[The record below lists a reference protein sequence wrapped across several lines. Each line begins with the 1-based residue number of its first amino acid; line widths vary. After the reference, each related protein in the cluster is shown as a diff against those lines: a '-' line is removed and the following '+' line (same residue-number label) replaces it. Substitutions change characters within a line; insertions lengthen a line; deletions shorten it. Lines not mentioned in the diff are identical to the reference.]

1 MNNNHDISEWDV
13 AEYINSIIAHSES
26 VDLEFKAASG
36 GFPKSLWET
45 YSAFANTDG
54 GTIVLGIREKN
65 ECLHIEGL
73 TSEQLQQYK
82 KQFWNDVNNP
92 DCVSYNLLTDK
103 DVVEGEYEG
112 KKLLLI
118 RVPRATRSQRP
129 VYCTSNPF
137 RGHTYKR
144 NNEGDYKCT
153 NEEVRRM
160 LADAD
165 DTHPQD
171 SRILANYSIDDID
184 ALSLKQYRQ
193 YFTSRQP
200 AHPWLALTDIEL
212 LEKLGGYRKDREL
225 NMEGFTLAGIL
236 MFGKT
241 ESITDPTC
249 VADYFPDFR
258 EYLVDENISRWSDR
272 ICPDGTW
279 EANLFQF
286 YRRVYNRLITILP
299 RPFHLEQ
306 GIRQDDLPT
315 HIAIR
320 EALVNTLI
328 HCDYSEKGNIV
339 IEQRKDKLSFRNPGT
354 LLISR
359 NQYYAG
365 GESVCRNKSLQKMFM
380 MIGFSEKAGSGV
392 NKIMQG
398 WQTANWASPYV
409 KELSR
414 PNKVELTLPLVSLFP
429 KDIHNVLN
437 QVFGPNRINDLKQ
450 EALLALATCLAEGS
464 TNNDRLQHLLN
475 MHPADITAML
485 RTLCTDG
492 FLTSDGKGRGTT
504 YQVNM
509 QLTENV
515 ASSEANVASSEANVA
530 SSEAN
535 VASSETNVASSETNV
550 ASYFKKKRLH
560 YEEITELICSVAT
573 DYLLLEEIATAIGR
587 NVRYLNNRI
596 IPRMIEEQK
605 LERLYPDIPNHPKQ
619 KYKAK
624 KQ

>member
-1 MNNNHDISEWDV
+1 MNSNHDISEWDV
-13 AEYINSIIAHSES
+13 TEYINTIITHDES
-26 VDLEFKAASG
+26 ADLEFKTASG

-54 GTIVLGIREKN
+54 GIIILGIRERN
-65 ECLHIEGL
+65 GHLQIEGL
-73 TSEQLQQYK
+73 TPEQIQQYK

-92 DCVSYNLLTDK
+92 DCVSYNLLVDR
-103 DVVEGEYEG
+103 DVIEGEYEG

-153 NEEVRRM
+153 NEEVKRM

-165 DTHPQD
+165 DAHPQD
-171 SRILANYSIDDID
+171 SRILTNYSIDDID
-184 ALSLKQYRQ
+184 TLSLKQYRQ

-200 AHPWLALTDIEL
+200 AHPWLALTDREL

-241 ESITDPTC
+241 ESITDPAC

-258 EYLVDENISRWSDR
+258 EYLGDESMTRWSDR

-299 RPFHLEQ
+299 RPFRLEQ

-315 HIAIR
+315 HVAIR

-328 HCDYSEKGNIV
+328 HCDYSEKGSIV
-339 IEQRKDKLSFRNPGT
+339 IEQRRNKLLFRNPGT

-359 NQYYAG
+359 NQYYNG
-365 GESVCRNKSLQKMFM
+365 GESICRNKSLQKMFM

-398 WQTANWASPYV
+398 WQTASWTSPYV
-409 KELSR
+409 NELNR
-414 PNKVELTLPLVSLFP
+414 PDRVELILPLVSLFP
-429 KDIHNVLN
+429 EDVHKALI
-437 QVFGPNRINDLKQ
+437 QSFGSGRINSLKQ
-450 EALLALATCLAEGS
+450 ESLLTLATCFAEGS

-475 MHPADITAML
+475 MHPSDITGML

-492 FLTSDGKGRGTT
+492 FLISDGKGRGTT

-509 QLTENV
+509 QLGKNVASSGDNV
-515 ASSEANVASSEANVA
+515 ASSENNVASSK
-530 SSEAN
+530 
-535 VASSETNVASSETNV
+535 TNVASSEDNV
-550 ASYFKKKRLH
+550 ASNFKKKRLP
-560 YEEITELICSVAT
+560 YEEITKLICSVAT
-573 DYLLLEEIATAIGR
+573 DYLFLEEIATAVGR
-587 NVRYLNNRI
+587 NVRYLNNKI

-605 LERLYPDIPNHPKQ
+605 LERLYPNIPNHPKQ
-619 KYKAK
+619 KYKTK
-624 KQ
+624 K

>member
-1 MNNNHDISEWDV
+1 MNSNHDISEWDV
-13 AEYINSIIAHSES
+13 TEYINTIITHDES
-26 VDLEFKAASG
+26 ADLEFKTASG

-54 GTIVLGIREKN
+54 GIIILGIRERN
-65 ECLHIEGL
+65 GHLQIEGL
-73 TSEQLQQYK
+73 TPEQIQQYK

-92 DCVSYNLLTDK
+92 DCVSYNLLVDR
-103 DVVEGEYEG
+103 DVIEGEYEG

-153 NEEVRRM
+153 NEEVKRM

-165 DTHPQD
+165 DAHPQD
-171 SRILANYSIDDID
+171 SRILTNYSIDDID
-184 ALSLKQYRQ
+184 TLSLKQYRQ

-200 AHPWLALTDIEL
+200 AHPWLALTDREL

-241 ESITDPTC
+241 ESITDPAC

-258 EYLVDENISRWSDR
+258 EYLVDESMTRWSDR

-299 RPFHLEQ
+299 RPFRLEQ

-315 HIAIR
+315 HVAIR

-328 HCDYSEKGNIV
+328 HCDYSEKGSIV
-339 IEQRKDKLSFRNPGT
+339 IEQRRNKLLFRNPGT

-359 NQYYAG
+359 NQYYNG
-365 GESVCRNKSLQKMFM
+365 GESICRNKSLQKMFM

-398 WQTANWASPYV
+398 WQTASWTSPYV
-409 KELSR
+409 NELSR
-414 PNKVELTLPLVSLFP
+414 PDRVELILPLVSLFP
-429 KDIHNVLN
+429 EDVHKALI
-437 QVFGPNRINDLKQ
+437 QSFGSGRINSLKQ
-450 EALLALATCLAEGS
+450 ESLLTLATCFAEGS

-475 MHPADITAML
+475 MHPSDITSML

-492 FLTSDGKGRGTT
+492 FLISDGKGRGTT

-509 QLTENV
+509 QLGKNVASSGDNV
-515 ASSEANVASSEANVA
+515 ASSENNVASSK
-530 SSEAN
+530 
-535 VASSETNVASSETNV
+535 TNVASSEDNV
-550 ASYFKKKRLH
+550 AINFKKKRLP
-560 YEEITELICSVAT
+560 YEEITKLICSVAT
-573 DYLLLEEIATAIGR
+573 DYLFLEEIATAVGR
-587 NVRYLNNRI
+587 NVRYLNNKI

-605 LERLYPDIPNHPKQ
+605 LERLYPNIPNHPKQ
-619 KYKAK
+619 KYKTK
-624 KQ
+624 K

>member
-1 MNNNHDISEWDV
+1 MNSNHDISEWDV
-13 AEYINSIIAHSES
+13 TEYINTIITHDES
-26 VDLEFKAASG
+26 ADLEFKTASG

-54 GTIVLGIREKN
+54 GIIILGIRERN
-65 ECLHIEGL
+65 GHLQIEGL
-73 TSEQLQQYK
+73 TPEQIQQYK

-92 DCVSYNLLTDK
+92 DCVSYNLLVDR
-103 DVVEGEYEG
+103 DVIEGEYEG

-153 NEEVRRM
+153 NEEVKRM

-165 DTHPQD
+165 DAHPQD
-171 SRILANYSIDDID
+171 SRILTNYSIDDID
-184 ALSLKQYRQ
+184 TLSLKQYRQ

-200 AHPWLALTDIEL
+200 AHPWLALTDREL

-241 ESITDPTC
+241 ESITDPAC

-258 EYLVDENISRWSDR
+258 EYLGDESMTRWSDR

-299 RPFHLEQ
+299 RPFRLEQ

-315 HIAIR
+315 HVAIR

-328 HCDYSEKGNIV
+328 HCDYSEKGSIV
-339 IEQRKDKLSFRNPGT
+339 IEQRRNKLLFRNPGT

-359 NQYYAG
+359 NQYYNG
-365 GESVCRNKSLQKMFM
+365 GESICRNKSLQKMFM

-398 WQTANWASPYV
+398 WQTASWTSPYV
-409 KELSR
+409 NELSR
-414 PNKVELTLPLVSLFP
+414 PDRVELILPLVSLFP
-429 KDIHNVLN
+429 EDVHKALI
-437 QVFGPNRINDLKQ
+437 QSFGSGRINSLKQ
-450 EALLALATCLAEGS
+450 ESLLTLATCFAEGS

-475 MHPADITAML
+475 MHPSDITSML

-492 FLTSDGKGRGTT
+492 FLISDGKGRGTT

-509 QLTENV
+509 QLGKNVASSGDNV
-515 ASSEANVASSEANVA
+515 ASSENNVASSK
-530 SSEAN
+530 
-535 VASSETNVASSETNV
+535 TNVASSEDNV
-550 ASYFKKKRLH
+550 ASNFKKKRLP
-560 YEEITELICSVAT
+560 YEEITKLICSVAT
-573 DYLLLEEIATAIGR
+573 DYLFLEEIATAVGR
-587 NVRYLNNRI
+587 NVRYLNNKI

-605 LERLYPDIPNHPKQ
+605 LERLYPNIPNHPKQ
-619 KYKAK
+619 KYKTK
-624 KQ
+624 K

>member
-1 MNNNHDISEWDV
+1 MNSNHDISEWDV
-13 AEYINSIIAHSES
+13 TEYINTIITHDES
-26 VDLEFKAASG
+26 ADLEFKTASG

-54 GTIVLGIREKN
+54 GIIILGIRERN
-65 ECLHIEGL
+65 GHLQIEGL
-73 TSEQLQQYK
+73 TPEQIQQYK

-92 DCVSYNLLTDK
+92 DCVSYNLLVDR
-103 DVVEGEYEG
+103 DVIEGEYEG

-153 NEEVRRM
+153 NEEVKRM

-165 DTHPQD
+165 DAHPQD
-171 SRILANYSIDDID
+171 SRILTNYSIDDID
-184 ALSLKQYRQ
+184 TLSLKQYRQ

-200 AHPWLALTDIEL
+200 AHPWLALTDREL

-241 ESITDPTC
+241 ESITDPAC

-258 EYLVDENISRWSDR
+258 EYLGDESMTRWSDR

-299 RPFHLEQ
+299 RPFRLEQ

-315 HIAIR
+315 HVAIR

-328 HCDYSEKGNIV
+328 HCDYSEKGSIV
-339 IEQRKDKLSFRNPGT
+339 IEQRRNKLLFRNPGT

-359 NQYYAG
+359 NQYYNG
-365 GESVCRNKSLQKMFM
+365 GESICRNKSLQKMFM

-398 WQTANWASPYV
+398 WQTASWTSPYV
-409 KELSR
+409 NELSR
-414 PNKVELTLPLVSLFP
+414 PDRVELILPLVSLFP
-429 KDIHNVLN
+429 EDVHKALI
-437 QVFGPNRINDLKQ
+437 QSFGSGRINSLKQ
-450 EALLALATCLAEGS
+450 ESLLTLATCFAEGS

-475 MHPADITAML
+475 MHPSDITGML

-492 FLTSDGKGRGTT
+492 FLISDGKGRGTT

-509 QLTENV
+509 QLGKNVASSGDNV
-515 ASSEANVASSEANVA
+515 ASSENNVASSK
-530 SSEAN
+530 
-535 VASSETNVASSETNV
+535 TNVASSEDNV
-550 ASYFKKKRLH
+550 ASNFKKKRLP
-560 YEEITELICSVAT
+560 YEEITKLICSVAT
-573 DYLLLEEIATAIGR
+573 DYLFLEEIATAVGR
-587 NVRYLNNRI
+587 NVRYLNNKI

-605 LERLYPDIPNHPKQ
+605 LERLYPNIPNHPKQ
-619 KYKAK
+619 KYKTK
-624 KQ
+624 K

>member
-1 MNNNHDISEWDV
+1 MNSKHDISEWDV
-13 AEYINSIIAHSES
+13 TEYINTIITHDES
-26 VDLEFKAASG
+26 ADLEFKTASG

-54 GTIVLGIREKN
+54 GIIILGIRERN
-65 ECLHIEGL
+65 GHLQIEGL
-73 TSEQLQQYK
+73 TPEQIQQYK

-92 DCVSYNLLTDK
+92 DCVSYNLLVDR
-103 DVVEGEYEG
+103 DVIEGEYEG

-153 NEEVRRM
+153 NEEVKRM

-165 DTHPQD
+165 DAHPQD
-171 SRILANYSIDDID
+171 SRILTNYSMDDID
-184 ALSLKQYRQ
+184 TFSLKQYRQ

-241 ESITDPTC
+241 ESITDPAC

-258 EYLVDENISRWSDR
+258 EYLGDESMTRWSDR

-299 RPFHLEQ
+299 RPFRLEQ

-315 HIAIR
+315 HVAIR

-328 HCDYSEKGNIV
+328 HCDYSEKGSIV
-339 IEQRKDKLSFRNPGT
+339 IEQRRNKLLFRNPGT

-359 NQYYAG
+359 NQYYNG
-365 GESVCRNKSLQKMFM
+365 GESICRNKSLQKMFM

-398 WQTANWASPYV
+398 WQTASWTSPYV
-409 KELSR
+409 NELNR
-414 PNKVELTLPLVSLFP
+414 PDRVELILPLVSLFP
-429 KDIHNVLN
+429 EDVHKALI
-437 QVFGPNRINDLKQ
+437 QSFGSGRINSLKQ
-450 EALLALATCLAEGS
+450 ESLLTLATCFAEGS

-475 MHPADITAML
+475 MHPSDITGML

-492 FLTSDGKGRGTT
+492 FLISDGKGRGTT

-509 QLTENV
+509 QLGKNVASSGDNV
-515 ASSEANVASSEANVA
+515 ASSENNVASSK
-530 SSEAN
+530 
-535 VASSETNVASSETNV
+535 TNVASSEDNV
-550 ASYFKKKRLH
+550 ASNFKKKRLP
-560 YEEITELICSVAT
+560 YEEITKLICSVAT
-573 DYLLLEEIATAIGR
+573 DYLFLEEIATAVGR
-587 NVRYLNNRI
+587 NVRYLNNKI

-605 LERLYPDIPNHPKQ
+605 LERLYPNIPNHPKQ
-619 KYKAK
+619 KYKTK
-624 KQ
+624 K

>member
-1 MNNNHDISEWDV
+1 MNSNHDISEWDV
-13 AEYINSIIAHSES
+13 TEYINTIITHDES
-26 VDLEFKAASG
+26 ADLEFKTASG

-54 GTIVLGIREKN
+54 GIIILGIRERN
-65 ECLHIEGL
+65 GHLQIEGL
-73 TSEQLQQYK
+73 TPEQIQQYK

-92 DCVSYNLLTDK
+92 DCVSYNLLVDR
-103 DVVEGEYEG
+103 DVIEGEYEG

-153 NEEVRRM
+153 NEEVKRM

-165 DTHPQD
+165 DAHPQD
-171 SRILANYSIDDID
+171 SRILTNYSIDDID
-184 ALSLKQYRQ
+184 TLSLKQYRQ

-200 AHPWLALTDIEL
+200 AHPWLALTDREL

-241 ESITDPTC
+241 ESITDPAC

-258 EYLVDENISRWSDR
+258 EYLGDESMTRWSDR

-299 RPFHLEQ
+299 RPFRLEQ

-315 HIAIR
+315 HVAIR

-328 HCDYSEKGNIV
+328 HCDYSEKGSIV
-339 IEQRKDKLSFRNPGT
+339 IEQRRNKLLFRNPGT

-359 NQYYAG
+359 NQYYNG
-365 GESVCRNKSLQKMFM
+365 GESICRNKSLQKMFM

-398 WQTANWASPYV
+398 WQTASWTSPYV
-409 KELSR
+409 NELSR
-414 PNKVELTLPLVSLFP
+414 PDRVELILPLVSLFP
-429 KDIHNVLN
+429 EDVHKALI
-437 QVFGPNRINDLKQ
+437 QSFGSGRINSLKQ
-450 EALLALATCLAEGS
+450 ESLLTLATCFAEGS

-475 MHPADITAML
+475 MHPSDITGML

-492 FLTSDGKGRGTT
+492 FLISDGKGRGTT

-509 QLTENV
+509 QLGKNVASSGDNV
-515 ASSEANVASSEANVA
+515 ASSENNVASSENNVA
-530 SSEAN
+530 SSK
-535 VASSETNVASSETNV
+535 TNVASSEDNV
-550 ASYFKKKRLH
+550 ASNFKKKRLP
-560 YEEITELICSVAT
+560 YEEITKLICSVAT
-573 DYLLLEEIATAIGR
+573 DYLFLEEIATAVGR
-587 NVRYLNNRI
+587 NVRYLNNKI

-605 LERLYPDIPNHPKQ
+605 LERLYPNIPNHPKQ
-619 KYKAK
+619 KYKTK
-624 KQ
+624 K

>member
-1 MNNNHDISEWDV
+1 M
-13 AEYINSIIAHSES
+13 
-26 VDLEFKAASG
+26 
-36 GFPKSLWET
+36 
-45 YSAFANTDG
+45 
-54 GTIVLGIREKN
+54 
-65 ECLHIEGL
+65 HIEGL

-171 SRILANYSIDDID
+171 SRILAYYS
-184 ALSLKQYRQ
+184 
-193 YFTSRQP
+193 
-200 AHPWLALTDIEL
+200 
-212 LEKLGGYRKDREL
+212 
-225 NMEGFTLAGIL
+225 M
-236 MFGKT
+236 
-241 ESITDPTC
+241 
-249 VADYFPDFR
+249 
-258 EYLVDENISRWSDR
+258 
-272 ICPDGTW
+272 
-279 EANLFQF
+279 
-286 YRRVYNRLITILP
+286 
-299 RPFHLEQ
+299 
-306 GIRQDDLPT
+306 
-315 HIAIR
+315 
-320 EALVNTLI
+320 
-328 HCDYSEKGNIV
+328 
-339 IEQRKDKLSFRNPGT
+339 
-354 LLISR
+354 
-359 NQYYAG
+359 
-365 GESVCRNKSLQKMFM
+365 
-380 MIGFSEKAGSGV
+380 
-392 NKIMQG
+392 
-398 WQTANWASPYV
+398 TANWASPYV

-450 EALLALATCLAEGS
+450 EALLALTTCLAEGS

-530 SSEAN
+530 ISEAN
-535 VASSETNVASSETNV
+535 VANSETNVANSETNVARSETNV

>member
-1 MNNNHDISEWDV
+1 MNSNHDISEWDV
-13 AEYINSIIAHSES
+13 TEYINTIITHDES
-26 VDLEFKAASG
+26 ADLEFKTASG

-54 GTIVLGIREKN
+54 GIIILGIRERN
-65 ECLHIEGL
+65 GHLQIEGL
-73 TSEQLQQYK
+73 TPEQIQQYK

-92 DCVSYNLLTDK
+92 DCVSYNLLVDR
-103 DVVEGEYEG
+103 DVIEGEYEG

-153 NEEVRRM
+153 NEEVKRM

-165 DTHPQD
+165 DAHPQD
-171 SRILANYSIDDID
+171 SRILTNYSIDDID
-184 ALSLKQYRQ
+184 TLSLKQYRQ

-241 ESITDPTC
+241 ESITDPAC

-258 EYLVDENISRWSDR
+258 EYLGDEGMTRWSDR

-299 RPFHLEQ
+299 RPFRLEQ

-315 HIAIR
+315 HVAIR

-328 HCDYSEKGNIV
+328 HCDYSEKGSIV
-339 IEQRKDKLSFRNPGT
+339 IEQRRNKLLFRNPGT

-359 NQYYAG
+359 NQYYNG
-365 GESVCRNKSLQKMFM
+365 GESICRNKSLQKMFM

-398 WQTANWASPYV
+398 WQTASWTSPYV
-409 KELSR
+409 NELSR
-414 PNKVELTLPLVSLFP
+414 PDRVELILPLVSLFP
-429 KDIHNVLN
+429 EDVHKALI
-437 QVFGPNRINDLKQ
+437 QSFGSGRINSLKQ
-450 EALLALATCLAEGS
+450 EYLLTLATCFAEGS

-475 MHPADITAML
+475 MHPSDITGML

-492 FLTSDGKGRGTT
+492 FLISDGKGRGTT

-509 QLTENV
+509 QLGKNVASSGDNV
-515 ASSEANVASSEANVA
+515 ASSENNVASSK
-530 SSEAN
+530 
-535 VASSETNVASSETNV
+535 TNVASSEDNV
-550 ASYFKKKRLH
+550 ASNFKKKRLP
-560 YEEITELICSVAT
+560 YEEITKLICSVAT
-573 DYLLLEEIATAIGR
+573 DYLFLEEIATAVGR
-587 NVRYLNNRI
+587 NVRYLNNKI

-605 LERLYPDIPNHPKQ
+605 LERLYPNIPNHPKQ
-619 KYKAK
+619 KYKTK
-624 KQ
+624 K

>member
-1 MNNNHDISEWDV
+1 MNSNHDISEWDV
-13 AEYINSIIAHSES
+13 TEYINTIITHDES
-26 VDLEFKAASG
+26 ADLEFKTASG

-54 GTIVLGIREKN
+54 GIIILGIRERN
-65 ECLHIEGL
+65 GHLQIEGL
-73 TSEQLQQYK
+73 TPEQIQQYK

-92 DCVSYNLLTDK
+92 DCVSYNLLVDR
-103 DVVEGEYEG
+103 DVIEGEYEG

-153 NEEVRRM
+153 NEEVKRM

-165 DTHPQD
+165 DAHPQD
-171 SRILANYSIDDID
+171 SRILTNYSIDDID
-184 ALSLKQYRQ
+184 TLSLKQYRQ

-241 ESITDPTC
+241 ESITDPAC

-258 EYLVDENISRWSDR
+258 EYLGDEGMTRWSDR

-299 RPFHLEQ
+299 RPFRLEQ

-315 HIAIR
+315 HVAIR

-328 HCDYSEKGNIV
+328 HCDYSEKGSIV
-339 IEQRKDKLSFRNPGT
+339 IEQRRNKLLFRNPGT

-359 NQYYAG
+359 NQYYNG
-365 GESVCRNKSLQKMFM
+365 GESICRNKSLQKMFM

-398 WQTANWASPYV
+398 WQTASWTSPYV
-409 KELSR
+409 NELSR
-414 PNKVELTLPLVSLFP
+414 PDRVELILPLVSLFP
-429 KDIHNVLN
+429 EDVHKALI
-437 QVFGPNRINDLKQ
+437 QSFGSGRINSLKQ
-450 EALLALATCLAEGS
+450 EYLLTLATCFAEGS

-475 MHPADITAML
+475 MHPSDITSML

-492 FLTSDGKGRGTT
+492 FLISDGKGRGTT

-509 QLTENV
+509 QLGKNVASSGDNV
-515 ASSEANVASSEANVA
+515 ASSENNVASSQ
-530 SSEAN
+530 
-535 VASSETNVASSETNV
+535 TNVASSEDNV
-550 ASYFKKKRLH
+550 ASNFKKKRLP
-560 YEEITELICSVAT
+560 YEEITKLICSVAT
-573 DYLLLEEIATAIGR
+573 DYLFLEEIATAVGR
-587 NVRYLNNRI
+587 NVRYLNNKI

-605 LERLYPDIPNHPKQ
+605 LERLYPNIPNHPKQ
-619 KYKAK
+619 KYKTK
-624 KQ
+624 K

>member
-1 MNNNHDISEWDV
+1 M
-13 AEYINSIIAHSES
+13 
-26 VDLEFKAASG
+26 EFKTASG

-54 GTIVLGIREKN
+54 GIIILGIRERN
-65 ECLHIEGL
+65 GHLQIEGL
-73 TSEQLQQYK
+73 TPEQIQQYK

-92 DCVSYNLLTDK
+92 DCVSYNLLVDR
-103 DVVEGEYEG
+103 DVIEGEYEG

-153 NEEVRRM
+153 NEEVKRM

-165 DTHPQD
+165 DAHPQD
-171 SRILANYSIDDID
+171 SRILTNYSIDDID
-184 ALSLKQYRQ
+184 TLSLKQYRQ

-200 AHPWLALTDIEL
+200 AHPWLALTDREL

-241 ESITDPTC
+241 ESITDPAC

-258 EYLVDENISRWSDR
+258 EYLGDESMTRWSDR

-299 RPFHLEQ
+299 RPFRLEQ

-315 HIAIR
+315 HVAIR

-328 HCDYSEKGNIV
+328 HCDYSEKGSIV
-339 IEQRKDKLSFRNPGT
+339 IEQRRNKLLFRNPGT

-359 NQYYAG
+359 NQYYNG
-365 GESVCRNKSLQKMFM
+365 GESICRNKSLQKMFM

-398 WQTANWASPYV
+398 WQTASWTSPYV
-409 KELSR
+409 NELNR
-414 PNKVELTLPLVSLFP
+414 PDRVELILPLVSLFP
-429 KDIHNVLN
+429 EDVHKALI
-437 QVFGPNRINDLKQ
+437 QSFGSGRINSLKQ
-450 EALLALATCLAEGS
+450 ESLLTLATCFAEGS

-475 MHPADITAML
+475 MHPSDITSML

-492 FLTSDGKGRGTT
+492 FLISDGKGRGTT

-509 QLTENV
+509 QLGKNVASSGDNV
-515 ASSEANVASSEANVA
+515 ASSENNVASSK
-530 SSEAN
+530 
-535 VASSETNVASSETNV
+535 TNVASSEDNV
-550 ASYFKKKRLH
+550 ASNFKKKRLP
-560 YEEITELICSVAT
+560 YEEITKLICSVAT
-573 DYLLLEEIATAIGR
+573 DYLFLEEIATAVGR
-587 NVRYLNNRI
+587 NVRYLNNKI

-605 LERLYPDIPNHPKQ
+605 LERLYPNIPNHPKQ
-619 KYKAK
+619 KYKTK
-624 KQ
+624 K

>member
-1 MNNNHDISEWDV
+1 MNSNHDISEWDV
-13 AEYINSIIAHSES
+13 TEYINTIITHDES
-26 VDLEFKAASG
+26 ADLEFKTASG

-54 GTIVLGIREKN
+54 GIIILGIRERN
-65 ECLHIEGL
+65 GHLQIEGL
-73 TSEQLQQYK
+73 TPEQIQQYK

-92 DCVSYNLLTDK
+92 DCVSYNLLVDR
-103 DVVEGEYEG
+103 DVIEGEYEG

-153 NEEVRRM
+153 NEEVKRM

-165 DTHPQD
+165 DAHPQD
-171 SRILANYSIDDID
+171 SRILTNYSIDDID
-184 ALSLKQYRQ
+184 TLSLKQYRQ

-241 ESITDPTC
+241 ESITDPAC

-258 EYLVDENISRWSDR
+258 EYLGDEGMTRWSDR

-299 RPFHLEQ
+299 RPFRLEQ

-315 HIAIR
+315 HVAIR

-328 HCDYSEKGNIV
+328 HCDYSEKGSIV
-339 IEQRKDKLSFRNPGT
+339 IEQRRNKLLFRNPGT

-359 NQYYAG
+359 NQYYNG
-365 GESVCRNKSLQKMFM
+365 GESICRNKSLQKMFM

-398 WQTANWASPYV
+398 WQTASWTSPYV
-409 KELSR
+409 NELSR
-414 PNKVELTLPLVSLFP
+414 PDRVELILPLVSLFP
-429 KDIHNVLN
+429 EDVHKALI
-437 QVFGPNRINDLKQ
+437 QSFGSGRINSLKQ
-450 EALLALATCLAEGS
+450 ESLLTLATCFAEGS

-475 MHPADITAML
+475 MHPSDITGML

-492 FLTSDGKGRGTT
+492 FLISDGKGRGTT

-509 QLTENV
+509 QLGKNVASSGDNV
-515 ASSEANVASSEANVA
+515 ASSENNVASSK
-530 SSEAN
+530 
-535 VASSETNVASSETNV
+535 TNVASSEDNV
-550 ASYFKKKRLH
+550 ASNFKKKRLP
-560 YEEITELICSVAT
+560 YEEITKLICSVAT
-573 DYLLLEEIATAIGR
+573 DYLFLEEIATAVGR
-587 NVRYLNNRI
+587 NVRYLNNKI

-605 LERLYPDIPNHPKQ
+605 LERLYPNIPNHPKQ
-619 KYKAK
+619 KYKTK
-624 KQ
+624 K

>member
-1 MNNNHDISEWDV
+1 MNSNHDISEWDV
-13 AEYINSIIAHSES
+13 TEYINTIITHDES
-26 VDLEFKAASG
+26 ADLEFKTASG

-54 GTIVLGIREKN
+54 GIIILGIRERN
-65 ECLHIEGL
+65 GHLQIEGL
-73 TSEQLQQYK
+73 TPEQIQQYK

-92 DCVSYNLLTDK
+92 DCVSYNLLVDR
-103 DVVEGEYEG
+103 DVIEGEYEG

-129 VYCTSNPF
+129 VYCTNNPF

-153 NEEVRRM
+153 NEEVKRM

-165 DTHPQD
+165 DAHPQD
-171 SRILANYSIDDID
+171 SRILTNYSIDDID
-184 ALSLKQYRQ
+184 TLSLKQYRQ

-241 ESITDPTC
+241 ESITDPAC

-258 EYLVDENISRWSDR
+258 EYLGDESMTRWSDR

-299 RPFHLEQ
+299 RPFRLEQ

-315 HIAIR
+315 HVAIR

-328 HCDYSEKGNIV
+328 HCDYSEKGSIV
-339 IEQRKDKLSFRNPGT
+339 IEQRRNKLLFRNPGT

-359 NQYYAG
+359 NQYYNG
-365 GESVCRNKSLQKMFM
+365 GESICRNKSLQKMFM

-398 WQTANWASPYV
+398 WQTASWTSPYV
-409 KELSR
+409 NELNR
-414 PNKVELTLPLVSLFP
+414 PDRVELILPLVSLFP
-429 KDIHNVLN
+429 EDVHKALI
-437 QVFGPNRINDLKQ
+437 QSFGSGRINSLKQ
-450 EALLALATCLAEGS
+450 ESLLTLATCFAEGS

-475 MHPADITAML
+475 MHPSDITGML

-492 FLTSDGKGRGTT
+492 FLISDGKGRGTT

-509 QLTENV
+509 QLGKNVASSGDNV
-515 ASSEANVASSEANVA
+515 ASSENNVASSK
-530 SSEAN
+530 
-535 VASSETNVASSETNV
+535 TNVASSEDNV
-550 ASYFKKKRLH
+550 ASNFKKKRLP
-560 YEEITELICSVAT
+560 YEEITKLICSVAT
-573 DYLLLEEIATAIGR
+573 DYLFLEEIATAVGR
-587 NVRYLNNRI
+587 NVRYLNNKI

-605 LERLYPDIPNHPKQ
+605 LERLYPNIPNHPKQ
-619 KYKAK
+619 KYKTK
-624 KQ
+624 K

>member
-1 MNNNHDISEWDV
+1 MNSNHDISEWDV
-13 AEYINSIIAHSES
+13 TEYINTIITHDES
-26 VDLEFKAASG
+26 ADLEFKTASG
-36 GFPKSLWET
+36 GFPKNLWET

-54 GTIVLGIREKN
+54 GIIILGIRERN
-65 ECLHIEGL
+65 GHLQIEGL
-73 TSEQLQQYK
+73 TPEQIQQYK

-92 DCVSYNLLTDK
+92 DCVSYNLLVDR
-103 DVVEGEYEG
+103 DVIEGEYEG

-153 NEEVRRM
+153 NEEVKRM

-165 DTHPQD
+165 DAHPQD
-171 SRILANYSIDDID
+171 SRILTNYSIDDID
-184 ALSLKQYRQ
+184 TLSLKQYRQ

-241 ESITDPTC
+241 ESITDPAC

-258 EYLVDENISRWSDR
+258 EYLGDEGMTRWSDR

-299 RPFHLEQ
+299 RPFRLEQ

-315 HIAIR
+315 HVAIR

-328 HCDYSEKGNIV
+328 HCDYSEKGSIV
-339 IEQRKDKLSFRNPGT
+339 IEQRRNKLLFRNPDT

-359 NQYYAG
+359 NQYYNG
-365 GESVCRNKSLQKMFM
+365 GESICRNKSLQKMFM

-398 WQTANWASPYV
+398 WQTASWTSPYV
-409 KELSR
+409 NELSR
-414 PNKVELTLPLVSLFP
+414 PDRVELILPLVSLFP
-429 KDIHNVLN
+429 EDVHKALI
-437 QVFGPNRINDLKQ
+437 QSFGSGRINSLKQ
-450 EALLALATCLAEGS
+450 ESLLTLATCFAEGS

-475 MHPADITAML
+475 MHPSDITGML

-492 FLTSDGKGRGTT
+492 FLISDGKGRGTT

-509 QLTENV
+509 QLGKNVASSGDNV
-515 ASSEANVASSEANVA
+515 ASSENNVASSK
-530 SSEAN
+530 
-535 VASSETNVASSETNV
+535 TNVASSEDNV
-550 ASYFKKKRLH
+550 ASNFKKKRLP
-560 YEEITELICSVAT
+560 YEEITKLICSVAT
-573 DYLLLEEIATAIGR
+573 DYLFLEEIATAVGR
-587 NVRYLNNRI
+587 NVRYLNNKI

-605 LERLYPDIPNHPKQ
+605 LERLYPNIPNHPKQ
-619 KYKAK
+619 KYKTK
-624 KQ
+624 K

>member
-1 MNNNHDISEWDV
+1 MSTSRDISEWDV
-13 AEYINSIIAHSES
+13 AEYINTIITLDES
-26 VDLEFKAASG
+26 VDLEFKTASG

-54 GTIVLGIREKN
+54 GIIVLGIREKN
-65 ECLHIEGL
+65 GRLQIEGL
-73 TSEQLQQYK
+73 TPEQILQYK
-82 KQFWNDVNNP
+82 KQFWNDINNP
-92 DCVSYNLLTDK
+92 DCVNYNLLVDK
-103 DVVEGEYEG
+103 DVMEGEYEG

-129 VYCTSNPF
+129 VYCTGNPF

-165 DTHPQD
+165 DVHPQD
-171 SRILANYSIDDID
+171 SRILTNYSIDDID

-225 NMEGFTLAGIL
+225 NIEGFTLAGIL

-241 ESITDPTC
+241 ESITDPAC

-258 EYLVDENISRWSDR
+258 EYLGDESMSRWSDR

-286 YRRVYNRLITILP
+286 YRRVYGRLVAILP
-299 RPFHLEQ
+299 KPFHLEQ
-306 GIRQDDLPT
+306 GIRRDDLPT

-320 EALVNTLI
+320 EALVNSLI
-328 HCDYSEKGNIV
+328 HCDYSEKGSIV
-339 IEQRKDKLSFRNPGT
+339 IEQWKNKLLFRNPGT
-354 LLISR
+354 LLVSR

-398 WQTANWASPYV
+398 WQTANWASPFV
-409 KELSR
+409 KELNR

-429 KDIHNVLN
+429 QDIHDALI
-437 QVFGPNRINDLKQ
+437 QTFGSERINNLRQ
-450 EALLALATCLAEGS
+450 EPLLALATCFAEGS

-475 MHPADITAML
+475 MHPSDITAML

-492 FLTSDGKGRGTT
+492 FLFSDGKGRGTT

-509 QLTENV
+509 QSTENV
-515 ASSEANVASSEANVA
+515 ASSEANVASSKANVA

-535 VASSETNVASSETNV
+535 VASSKANVASNF
-550 ASYFKKKRLH
+550 AKKRLP
-560 YEEITELICSVAT
+560 YEEITKLICSVAT
-573 DYLLLEEIATAIGR
+573 DYLFLEEIATVVGR

>member
-1 MNNNHDISEWDV
+1 MNSNHDISEWDV
-13 AEYINSIIAHSES
+13 TEYINTIITHDES
-26 VDLEFKAASG
+26 ADLEFKTASG

-54 GTIVLGIREKN
+54 GIIILGIRERN
-65 ECLHIEGL
+65 GHLQIEGL
-73 TSEQLQQYK
+73 TPEQIQQYK

-92 DCVSYNLLTDK
+92 DCVSYNLLVDR
-103 DVVEGEYEG
+103 DVIEGEYEG

-153 NEEVRRM
+153 NEEVKRM

-165 DTHPQD
+165 DAHPQD
-171 SRILANYSIDDID
+171 SRILTNYSIDDID
-184 ALSLKQYRQ
+184 TLSLKQYRQ

-241 ESITDPTC
+241 ESITDPAC

-258 EYLVDENISRWSDR
+258 EYLGDESMTRWSDR

-299 RPFHLEQ
+299 RPFRLEQ

-315 HIAIR
+315 HVAIR

-328 HCDYSEKGNIV
+328 HCDYSEKGSIV
-339 IEQRKDKLSFRNPGT
+339 IEQRRNKLLFRNPGT

-359 NQYYAG
+359 NQYYNG
-365 GESVCRNKSLQKMFM
+365 GESICRNKSLQKMFM

-398 WQTANWASPYV
+398 WQTASWTSPYV
-409 KELSR
+409 NELSR
-414 PNKVELTLPLVSLFP
+414 PDRVELILPLVSLFP
-429 KDIHNVLN
+429 EDVHKALI
-437 QVFGPNRINDLKQ
+437 QSFGSGRINSLKQ
-450 EALLALATCLAEGS
+450 ESLLTLATCFAEGS

-475 MHPADITAML
+475 MHPSDITSML

-492 FLTSDGKGRGTT
+492 FLISDGKGRGTT

-509 QLTENV
+509 QLGKNVASSGDNV
-515 ASSEANVASSEANVA
+515 ASSENNVASSK
-530 SSEAN
+530 
-535 VASSETNVASSETNV
+535 TNVASSEDNV
-550 ASYFKKKRLH
+550 AINFKKKRLP
-560 YEEITELICSVAT
+560 YEEITKLICSVAT
-573 DYLLLEEIATAIGR
+573 DYLFLEEIATAVGR
-587 NVRYLNNRI
+587 NVRYLNNKI

-605 LERLYPDIPNHPKQ
+605 LERLYPNIPNHPKQ
-619 KYKAK
+619 KYKTK
-624 KQ
+624 K

>member
-1 MNNNHDISEWDV
+1 MNSNHDISEWDV
-13 AEYINSIIAHSES
+13 TEYINTIITHDES
-26 VDLEFKAASG
+26 ADLEFKTASG

-45 YSAFANTDG
+45 YSAFANTNG
-54 GTIVLGIREKN
+54 GIIILGIRERN
-65 ECLHIEGL
+65 GHLQIEGL
-73 TSEQLQQYK
+73 TPEQIQQYK

-92 DCVSYNLLTDK
+92 DCVSYNLLVDR
-103 DVVEGEYEG
+103 DVIEGEYEG

-153 NEEVRRM
+153 NEEVKRM

-165 DTHPQD
+165 DAHPQD
-171 SRILANYSIDDID
+171 SRILTNYSIDDID
-184 ALSLKQYRQ
+184 TLSLKQYRQ

-241 ESITDPTC
+241 ESITDPAC

-258 EYLVDENISRWSDR
+258 EYLGDESMTRWSDR

-299 RPFHLEQ
+299 RPFRLEQ

-315 HIAIR
+315 HVAIR

-328 HCDYSEKGNIV
+328 HCDYSEKGSIV
-339 IEQRKDKLSFRNPGT
+339 IEQRRNKLLFRNPGT

-359 NQYYAG
+359 NQYYNG
-365 GESVCRNKSLQKMFM
+365 GESICRNKSLQKMFM

-398 WQTANWASPYV
+398 WQTASWTSPYV
-409 KELSR
+409 NELNR
-414 PNKVELTLPLVSLFP
+414 PDRVELILPLVSLFP
-429 KDIHNVLN
+429 EDVHKALI
-437 QVFGPNRINDLKQ
+437 QSFGSGRINSLKQ
-450 EALLALATCLAEGS
+450 ESLLTLATCFAEGS

-475 MHPADITAML
+475 MHPSDITGML

-492 FLTSDGKGRGTT
+492 FLISDGKGRGTT

-509 QLTENV
+509 QLGKNVASSGDNV
-515 ASSEANVASSEANVA
+515 ASSENNVASSK
-530 SSEAN
+530 
-535 VASSETNVASSETNV
+535 TNVASSEDNV
-550 ASYFKKKRLH
+550 ASNFKKKRLP
-560 YEEITELICSVAT
+560 YEEITKLICSVAT
-573 DYLLLEEIATAIGR
+573 DYLFLEEIATAVGR
-587 NVRYLNNRI
+587 NVRYLNNKI

-605 LERLYPDIPNHPKQ
+605 LERLYPNIPNHPKQ
-619 KYKAK
+619 KYKTK
-624 KQ
+624 K

>member
-1 MNNNHDISEWDV
+1 MNSNHDISEWDV
-13 AEYINSIIAHSES
+13 TEYINTIITHDES
-26 VDLEFKAASG
+26 ADLEFKTASG

-54 GTIVLGIREKN
+54 GIIILGIRERN
-65 ECLHIEGL
+65 GHLQIEGL
-73 TSEQLQQYK
+73 TPEQIQQYK

-92 DCVSYNLLTDK
+92 DCVSYNLLVDR
-103 DVVEGEYEG
+103 DVIEGEYEG

-153 NEEVRRM
+153 NEEVKRM

-165 DTHPQD
+165 DAHPQD
-171 SRILANYSIDDID
+171 SRILTNYSIDDID
-184 ALSLKQYRQ
+184 TLSLKQYRQ

-200 AHPWLALTDIEL
+200 AHPWLALTDREL

-241 ESITDPTC
+241 ESITDPAC

-258 EYLVDENISRWSDR
+258 EYLVDESMTRWSDR

-299 RPFHLEQ
+299 RPFRLEQ

-315 HIAIR
+315 HVAIR

-328 HCDYSEKGNIV
+328 HCDYSEKGSIV
-339 IEQRKDKLSFRNPGT
+339 IEQRRNKLLFRNPGT

-359 NQYYAG
+359 NQYYNG
-365 GESVCRNKSLQKMFM
+365 GESICRNKSLQKMFM

-398 WQTANWASPYV
+398 WQTASWTSPYV
-409 KELSR
+409 NELSR
-414 PNKVELTLPLVSLFP
+414 PDRVELILPLVSLFP
-429 KDIHNVLN
+429 EDVHKALI
-437 QVFGPNRINDLKQ
+437 QSFGSGRINSLKQ
-450 EALLALATCLAEGS
+450 ESLLTLATCFAEGS

-475 MHPADITAML
+475 MHPSDITSML

-492 FLTSDGKGRGTT
+492 FLISDGKGRGTT

-509 QLTENV
+509 QLGKNVASSGDNV
-515 ASSEANVASSEANVA
+515 ASSENNVASSK
-530 SSEAN
+530 
-535 VASSETNVASSETNV
+535 TNVASSEDNV
-550 ASYFKKKRLH
+550 ASNFKKKRLP
-560 YEEITELICSVAT
+560 YEEITKLICSVAT
-573 DYLLLEEIATAIGR
+573 DYLFLEEIATAVGR
-587 NVRYLNNRI
+587 NVRYLNNKI

-605 LERLYPDIPNHPKQ
+605 LERLYPNIPNHPKQ
-619 KYKAK
+619 KYKTK
-624 KQ
+624 K

>member
-1 MNNNHDISEWDV
+1 
-13 AEYINSIIAHSES
+13 
-26 VDLEFKAASG
+26 
-36 GFPKSLWET
+36 
-45 YSAFANTDG
+45 
-54 GTIVLGIREKN
+54 
-65 ECLHIEGL
+65 
-73 TSEQLQQYK
+73 
-82 KQFWNDVNNP
+82 
-92 DCVSYNLLTDK
+92 
-103 DVVEGEYEG
+103 
-112 KKLLLI
+112 
-118 RVPRATRSQRP
+118 
-129 VYCTSNPF
+129 
-137 RGHTYKR
+137 
-144 NNEGDYKCT
+144 
-153 NEEVRRM
+153 
-160 LADAD
+160 
-165 DTHPQD
+165 
-171 SRILANYSIDDID
+171 
-184 ALSLKQYRQ
+184 
-193 YFTSRQP
+193 
-200 AHPWLALTDIEL
+200 
-212 LEKLGGYRKDREL
+212 
-225 NMEGFTLAGIL
+225 MEGFTLAGIL

-392 NKIMQG
+392 NKIIQG

-429 KDIHNVLN
+429 KDIHN

-515 ASSEANVASSEANVA
+515 ASSEANVV
-530 SSEAN
+530 
-535 VASSETNVASSETNV
+535 
-550 ASYFKKKRLH
+550 SYFKKKRLH

>member
-1 MNNNHDISEWDV
+1 MNSNHDISEWDV
-13 AEYINSIIAHSES
+13 TEYINTIITHDES
-26 VDLEFKAASG
+26 ADLEFKTASG

-54 GTIVLGIREKN
+54 GIIILGIRERN
-65 ECLHIEGL
+65 GHLQIEGL
-73 TSEQLQQYK
+73 TPEQIQQYK

-92 DCVSYNLLTDK
+92 DCVSYNLLVDR
-103 DVVEGEYEG
+103 DVIEGEYEG

-153 NEEVRRM
+153 NEEVKRM

-165 DTHPQD
+165 DAHPQD
-171 SRILANYSIDDID
+171 SRILTNYSIDDID
-184 ALSLKQYRQ
+184 TLSLKQYRQ

-241 ESITDPTC
+241 ESITDPAC

-258 EYLVDENISRWSDR
+258 EYLGDESMTRWSDR

-299 RPFHLEQ
+299 RPFRLEQ

-315 HIAIR
+315 HVAIR

-328 HCDYSEKGNIV
+328 HCDYSEKGSIV
-339 IEQRKDKLSFRNPGT
+339 IEQRRNKLLFRNPGT

-359 NQYYAG
+359 NQYYNG
-365 GESVCRNKSLQKMFM
+365 GESICRNKSLQKMFM

-398 WQTANWASPYV
+398 WQTASWTSPYV
-409 KELSR
+409 NELSR
-414 PNKVELTLPLVSLFP
+414 PDRVELILPLVSLFP
-429 KDIHNVLN
+429 EDVHKALI
-437 QVFGPNRINDLKQ
+437 QSFGSGRINSLKQ
-450 EALLALATCLAEGS
+450 ESLLTLATCFAEGS
-464 TNNDRLQHLLN
+464 TNNDRLQH
-475 MHPADITAML
+475 PSDITSML

-492 FLTSDGKGRGTT
+492 FLISDGKGRGTT

-509 QLTENV
+509 QLGKNVASSGDNV
-515 ASSEANVASSEANVA
+515 ASSENNVASSK
-530 SSEAN
+530 
-535 VASSETNVASSETNV
+535 TNVASSEDNV
-550 ASYFKKKRLH
+550 ASNFKKKRLP
-560 YEEITELICSVAT
+560 YEEITKLICSVAT
-573 DYLLLEEIATAIGR
+573 DYLFLEEIATAVGR
-587 NVRYLNNRI
+587 NVRYLNNKI

-605 LERLYPDIPNHPKQ
+605 LERLYPNIPNHPKQ
-619 KYKAK
+619 KYKTK
-624 KQ
+624 K

>member
-1 MNNNHDISEWDV
+1 MNSNHDISEWDV
-13 AEYINSIIAHSES
+13 TEYINTIITHDES
-26 VDLEFKAASG
+26 ADLEFKTASG
-36 GFPKSLWET
+36 GFPKNLWET

-54 GTIVLGIREKN
+54 GIIILGIRERN
-65 ECLHIEGL
+65 GHLQIEGL
-73 TSEQLQQYK
+73 TPEQIQQYK

-92 DCVSYNLLTDK
+92 DCVSYNLLVDR
-103 DVVEGEYEG
+103 DVIEGEYEG

-153 NEEVRRM
+153 NEEVKRM

-165 DTHPQD
+165 DAHPQD
-171 SRILANYSIDDID
+171 SRILTNYSIDDID
-184 ALSLKQYRQ
+184 TLSLKQYRQ

-241 ESITDPTC
+241 ESITDPAC

-258 EYLVDENISRWSDR
+258 EYLGDESMTRWSDR

-299 RPFHLEQ
+299 RPFRLEQ

-315 HIAIR
+315 HVAIR

-328 HCDYSEKGNIV
+328 HCDYSEKGSIV
-339 IEQRKDKLSFRNPGT
+339 IEQRRNKLLFRNPGT

-359 NQYYAG
+359 NQYYNG
-365 GESVCRNKSLQKMFM
+365 GESICRNKSLQKMFM

-398 WQTANWASPYV
+398 WQTASWTSPYV
-409 KELSR
+409 NELNR
-414 PNKVELTLPLVSLFP
+414 PDRVELILPLVSLFP
-429 KDIHNVLN
+429 EDVHKALI
-437 QVFGPNRINDLKQ
+437 QSFGSGRINSLKQ
-450 EALLALATCLAEGS
+450 ESLLTLATCFAEGS

-475 MHPADITAML
+475 MHPSDITSML

-492 FLTSDGKGRGTT
+492 FLISDGKGRGTT

-509 QLTENV
+509 QLGKNVASSGDNV
-515 ASSEANVASSEANVA
+515 ASSENNVASSK
-530 SSEAN
+530 
-535 VASSETNVASSETNV
+535 TNVASSEDNV
-550 ASYFKKKRLH
+550 ASNFKKKRLP
-560 YEEITELICSVAT
+560 YEEITKLICSVAT
-573 DYLLLEEIATAIGR
+573 DYLFLEEIATAVGR
-587 NVRYLNNRI
+587 NVRYLNNKI

-605 LERLYPDIPNHPKQ
+605 LERLYPNIPNHPKQ
-619 KYKAK
+619 KYKTK
-624 KQ
+624 K

>member
-1 MNNNHDISEWDV
+1 MNSNHDISEWDV
-13 AEYINSIIAHSES
+13 TEYINTIITHDES
-26 VDLEFKAASG
+26 ADLEFKTASG

-54 GTIVLGIREKN
+54 GIIILGIRERN
-65 ECLHIEGL
+65 GHLQIEGL
-73 TSEQLQQYK
+73 TPEQIQQYK

-92 DCVSYNLLTDK
+92 DCVSYNLLVDR
-103 DVVEGEYEG
+103 DVIEGEYEG

-153 NEEVRRM
+153 NEEVKRM

-165 DTHPQD
+165 DAHPQD
-171 SRILANYSIDDID
+171 SRILTNYSIDDID
-184 ALSLKQYRQ
+184 TLSLKQYRQ

-241 ESITDPTC
+241 ESITDPAC

-258 EYLVDENISRWSDR
+258 EYLGDESMTRWSDR

-299 RPFHLEQ
+299 RPFRLEQ

-315 HIAIR
+315 HVAIR

-328 HCDYSEKGNIV
+328 HCDYSEKGSIV
-339 IEQRKDKLSFRNPGT
+339 IEQRRNKLLFRNPGT

-359 NQYYAG
+359 NQYYNG
-365 GESVCRNKSLQKMFM
+365 GESICRNKSLQKMFM

-398 WQTANWASPYV
+398 WQTASWTSPYV
-409 KELSR
+409 NELNR
-414 PNKVELTLPLVSLFP
+414 PDRVELILPLVSLFP
-429 KDIHNVLN
+429 EDVHKALI
-437 QVFGPNRINDLKQ
+437 QSFGSGRINSLKQ
-450 EALLALATCLAEGS
+450 ESLLTLATCFAEGS

-475 MHPADITAML
+475 MHPSDITSML

-492 FLTSDGKGRGTT
+492 FLISDGKGRGTT

-509 QLTENV
+509 QLGKNVASSGDNV
-515 ASSEANVASSEANVA
+515 ASSENNVASSK
-530 SSEAN
+530 
-535 VASSETNVASSETNV
+535 TNVASSEDNV
-550 ASYFKKKRLH
+550 ASNFKKKRLP
-560 YEEITELICSVAT
+560 YEEITKLICSVAT
-573 DYLLLEEIATAIGR
+573 DYLFLEEIATAVGR
-587 NVRYLNNRI
+587 NVRYLNNKI

-605 LERLYPDIPNHPKQ
+605 LERLYPNIPNHPKQ
-619 KYKAK
+619 KYKTK
-624 KQ
+624 K

>member
-1 MNNNHDISEWDV
+1 MNSNHDISEWDV
-13 AEYINSIIAHSES
+13 TEYINTIITHDES
-26 VDLEFKAASG
+26 ADLEFKTASG

-54 GTIVLGIREKN
+54 GIIILGIRERN
-65 ECLHIEGL
+65 GHLQIEGL
-73 TSEQLQQYK
+73 TPEQIQQYK

-92 DCVSYNLLTDK
+92 DCVSYNLLVDR
-103 DVVEGEYEG
+103 DVIEGEYEG

-153 NEEVRRM
+153 NEEVKRM

-165 DTHPQD
+165 DAHPQD
-171 SRILANYSIDDID
+171 SRILSNYSIDDID
-184 ALSLKQYRQ
+184 TLSLKQYRQ

-241 ESITDPTC
+241 ESITDPAC

-258 EYLVDENISRWSDR
+258 EYLGDESMTRWSDR

-299 RPFHLEQ
+299 RPFRLEQ

-315 HIAIR
+315 HVAIR

-328 HCDYSEKGNIV
+328 HCDYSEKGSIV
-339 IEQRKDKLSFRNPGT
+339 IEQRRNKLLFRNPGT

-359 NQYYAG
+359 NQYYNG
-365 GESVCRNKSLQKMFM
+365 GESICRNKSLQKMFM

-398 WQTANWASPYV
+398 WQTASWTSPYV
-409 KELSR
+409 NELNR
-414 PNKVELTLPLVSLFP
+414 PDRVELILPLVSLFP
-429 KDIHNVLN
+429 EDVHKALI
-437 QVFGPNRINDLKQ
+437 QSFGSGRINSLKQ
-450 EALLALATCLAEGS
+450 ESLLTLATCFAEGS

-475 MHPADITAML
+475 MHPSDITGML

-492 FLTSDGKGRGTT
+492 FLISDGKGRGTT

-509 QLTENV
+509 QLGKNVASSGDNV
-515 ASSEANVASSEANVA
+515 ASSENNVASSK
-530 SSEAN
+530 
-535 VASSETNVASSETNV
+535 TNVASSEDNV
-550 ASYFKKKRLH
+550 AINFKKKRLP
-560 YEEITELICSVAT
+560 YEEITKLICSVAT
-573 DYLLLEEIATAIGR
+573 DYLFLEEIATAVGR
-587 NVRYLNNRI
+587 NVRYLNNKI

-605 LERLYPDIPNHPKQ
+605 LERLYPNIPNHPKQ
-619 KYKAK
+619 KYKTK
-624 KQ
+624 K

>member
-1 MNNNHDISEWDV
+1 MNSNHDISEWDV
-13 AEYINSIIAHSES
+13 TEYINTIITHDES
-26 VDLEFKAASG
+26 ADLEFKTASG
-36 GFPKSLWET
+36 GFPKNLWET

-54 GTIVLGIREKN
+54 GIIILGIRERN
-65 ECLHIEGL
+65 GHLQIEGL
-73 TSEQLQQYK
+73 TPEQIQQYK

-92 DCVSYNLLTDK
+92 DCVSYNLLVDR
-103 DVVEGEYEG
+103 DVIEGEYEG

-153 NEEVRRM
+153 NEEVKRM

-165 DTHPQD
+165 DAHPQD
-171 SRILANYSIDDID
+171 SRILTNYSIDDID
-184 ALSLKQYRQ
+184 TLSLKQYRQ

-241 ESITDPTC
+241 ESITDPAC

-258 EYLVDENISRWSDR
+258 EYLGDEGMTRWSDR

-299 RPFHLEQ
+299 RPFRLEQ

-315 HIAIR
+315 HVAIR

-328 HCDYSEKGNIV
+328 HCDYSEKGSIV
-339 IEQRKDKLSFRNPGT
+339 IEQRRNKLLFRNPGT

-359 NQYYAG
+359 NQYYNG
-365 GESVCRNKSLQKMFM
+365 GESICRNKSLQKMFM

-398 WQTANWASPYV
+398 WQTASWTSPYV
-409 KELSR
+409 NELSR
-414 PNKVELTLPLVSLFP
+414 PDRVELILPLVSLFP
-429 KDIHNVLN
+429 EDVHKALI
-437 QVFGPNRINDLKQ
+437 QSFGSGRINSLKQ
-450 EALLALATCLAEGS
+450 ESLLTLATCFAEGS

-475 MHPADITAML
+475 MHPSDITGML

-492 FLTSDGKGRGTT
+492 FLISDGKGRGTT

-509 QLTENV
+509 QLGKNVASSGDNV
-515 ASSEANVASSEANVA
+515 ASSENNVASSK
-530 SSEAN
+530 
-535 VASSETNVASSETNV
+535 TNVASSEDNV
-550 ASYFKKKRLH
+550 ASNFKKKRLP
-560 YEEITELICSVAT
+560 YEEITKLICSVAT
-573 DYLLLEEIATAIGR
+573 DYLFLEEIATAVGR
-587 NVRYLNNRI
+587 NVRYLNNKI

-605 LERLYPDIPNHPKQ
+605 LERLYPNIPNHPKQ
-619 KYKAK
+619 KYKTK
-624 KQ
+624 K

>member
-1 MNNNHDISEWDV
+1 MNSNHDISEWDV
-13 AEYINSIIAHSES
+13 TEYINTIITHDES
-26 VDLEFKAASG
+26 ADLEFKTASG

-54 GTIVLGIREKN
+54 GIIILGIRERN
-65 ECLHIEGL
+65 GHLQIEGL
-73 TSEQLQQYK
+73 TPEQIQQYK

-92 DCVSYNLLTDK
+92 DCVSYNLLVDR
-103 DVVEGEYEG
+103 DVIEGEYEG

-153 NEEVRRM
+153 NEEVKRM

-165 DTHPQD
+165 DAHPQD
-171 SRILANYSIDDID
+171 SRILTNYSIDDID
-184 ALSLKQYRQ
+184 TLSLKQYRQ

-241 ESITDPTC
+241 ESITDPAC

-258 EYLVDENISRWSDR
+258 EYLGDESMTRWSDR

-299 RPFHLEQ
+299 RPFRLEQ

-315 HIAIR
+315 HVAIR

-328 HCDYSEKGNIV
+328 HCDYSEKGSIV
-339 IEQRKDKLSFRNPGT
+339 IEQRRNKLLFRNPGT

-359 NQYYAG
+359 NQYYNG
-365 GESVCRNKSLQKMFM
+365 GESICRNKSLQKMFM

-398 WQTANWASPYV
+398 WQTASWTSPYV
-409 KELSR
+409 NELSR
-414 PNKVELTLPLVSLFP
+414 PDRVELILPLVSLFP
-429 KDIHNVLN
+429 EDVHKALI
-437 QVFGPNRINDLKQ
+437 QSFGSGRINSLKQ
-450 EALLALATCLAEGS
+450 ESLLTLATCFAEGS

-475 MHPADITAML
+475 MHPSDITGML

-492 FLTSDGKGRGTT
+492 FLISDGKGRGTT

-509 QLTENV
+509 QLGKNVASSGDNV
-515 ASSEANVASSEANVA
+515 ASSENNVASSK
-530 SSEAN
+530 
-535 VASSETNVASSETNV
+535 TNVASSEDNV
-550 ASYFKKKRLH
+550 ASNFKKKRLP
-560 YEEITELICSVAT
+560 YEEITKLICSVAT
-573 DYLLLEEIATAIGR
+573 DYLFLEEIATAVGR
-587 NVRYLNNRI
+587 NVRYLNNKI

-605 LERLYPDIPNHPKQ
+605 LERLYPNIPNHPKQ
-619 KYKAK
+619 KYKTK
-624 KQ
+624 K

>member
-1 MNNNHDISEWDV
+1 MNSNHDISEWDV
-13 AEYINSIIAHSES
+13 TEYINTIITHDES
-26 VDLEFKAASG
+26 ADLEFKTASG
-36 GFPKSLWET
+36 GFPKNLWET

-54 GTIVLGIREKN
+54 GIIILGIRERN
-65 ECLHIEGL
+65 GHLQIEGL
-73 TSEQLQQYK
+73 TPEQIQQYK

-92 DCVSYNLLTDK
+92 DCVSYNLLVDR
-103 DVVEGEYEG
+103 DVIEGEYEG

-153 NEEVRRM
+153 NEEVKRM

-165 DTHPQD
+165 DAHPQD
-171 SRILANYSIDDID
+171 SRILTNYSIDDID
-184 ALSLKQYRQ
+184 TLSLKQYRQ

-241 ESITDPTC
+241 ESITDPAC

-258 EYLVDENISRWSDR
+258 EYLGDESMTRWSDR

-299 RPFHLEQ
+299 RPFRLEQ

-315 HIAIR
+315 HVAIR

-328 HCDYSEKGNIV
+328 HCDYSEKGSIV
-339 IEQRKDKLSFRNPGT
+339 IEQRRNKLLFRNPGT

-359 NQYYAG
+359 NQYYNG
-365 GESVCRNKSLQKMFM
+365 GESICRNKSLQKMFM

-398 WQTANWASPYV
+398 WQTASWTSPYV
-409 KELSR
+409 NELSR
-414 PNKVELTLPLVSLFP
+414 PDRVELILPLVSLFP
-429 KDIHNVLN
+429 EDVHKALI
-437 QVFGPNRINDLKQ
+437 QSFGSGRINSLKQ
-450 EALLALATCLAEGS
+450 ESLLTLATCFAEGS

-475 MHPADITAML
+475 MHPSDITGML

-492 FLTSDGKGRGTT
+492 FLISDGKGRGTT

-509 QLTENV
+509 QLGKNVASSGDNV
-515 ASSEANVASSEANVA
+515 ASSENNVASSK
-530 SSEAN
+530 
-535 VASSETNVASSETNV
+535 TNVASSEDNV
-550 ASYFKKKRLH
+550 ASNFKKKRLP
-560 YEEITELICSVAT
+560 YEEITKLICSVAT
-573 DYLLLEEIATAIGR
+573 DYLFLEEIATAVGR
-587 NVRYLNNRI
+587 NVRYLNNKI

-605 LERLYPDIPNHPKQ
+605 LERLYPNIPNHPKQ
-619 KYKAK
+619 KYKTK
-624 KQ
+624 K

>member
-1 MNNNHDISEWDV
+1 MNSNHDISEWDV
-13 AEYINSIIAHSES
+13 TEYINTIITHDES
-26 VDLEFKAASG
+26 ADLEFKTASG

-54 GTIVLGIREKN
+54 GIIILGIRERN
-65 ECLHIEGL
+65 GHLQIEGL
-73 TSEQLQQYK
+73 TPEQIQQYK

-92 DCVSYNLLTDK
+92 DCVSYNLLVDR
-103 DVVEGEYEG
+103 DVIEGEYEG

-118 RVPRATRSQRP
+118 RVPRASRSQRP

-153 NEEVRRM
+153 NEEVKRM

-165 DTHPQD
+165 DAHPQD
-171 SRILANYSIDDID
+171 SRILTNYSIDDID
-184 ALSLKQYRQ
+184 TLSLKQYRQ

-241 ESITDPTC
+241 ESITDPAC

-258 EYLVDENISRWSDR
+258 EYLGDESMTRWSDR

-299 RPFHLEQ
+299 RPFRLEQ

-315 HIAIR
+315 HVAIR

-328 HCDYSEKGNIV
+328 HCDYSEKGSIV
-339 IEQRKDKLSFRNPGT
+339 IEQRRNKLLFRNPGT

-359 NQYYAG
+359 NQYYNG
-365 GESVCRNKSLQKMFM
+365 GESICRNKSLQKMFM

-398 WQTANWASPYV
+398 WQTASWTSPYV
-409 KELSR
+409 NELNR
-414 PNKVELTLPLVSLFP
+414 PDRVELILPLVSLFP
-429 KDIHNVLN
+429 EDVHKALI
-437 QVFGPNRINDLKQ
+437 QSFGSGRINSLKQ
-450 EALLALATCLAEGS
+450 ESLLTLATCFAEGS

-475 MHPADITAML
+475 MHPSDITGML

-492 FLTSDGKGRGTT
+492 FLISDGKGRGTT

-509 QLTENV
+509 QLGKNVASSGDNV
-515 ASSEANVASSEANVA
+515 ASSENNVASSK
-530 SSEAN
+530 
-535 VASSETNVASSETNV
+535 TNVASSEDNV
-550 ASYFKKKRLH
+550 AINFKKKRLP
-560 YEEITELICSVAT
+560 YEEITKLICSVAT
-573 DYLLLEEIATAIGR
+573 DYLFLEEIATAVGR
-587 NVRYLNNRI
+587 NVRYLNNKI

-605 LERLYPDIPNHPKQ
+605 LERLYPNIPNHPKQ
-619 KYKAK
+619 KYKTK
-624 KQ
+624 K

>member
-1 MNNNHDISEWDV
+1 MNSNHDISEWDV
-13 AEYINSIIAHSES
+13 TEYINTIITHDES
-26 VDLEFKAASG
+26 ADLEFKTASG

-54 GTIVLGIREKN
+54 GIIILGIRERN
-65 ECLHIEGL
+65 GHLQIEGL
-73 TSEQLQQYK
+73 TPEQIQQYK

-92 DCVSYNLLTDK
+92 DCVSYNLLVDR
-103 DVVEGEYEG
+103 DVIEGEYEG

-153 NEEVRRM
+153 NEEVKRM

-165 DTHPQD
+165 DAHPQD
-171 SRILANYSIDDID
+171 SRILTNYSIDDID
-184 ALSLKQYRQ
+184 TLSLKQYRQ

-200 AHPWLALTDIEL
+200 AHPWLALTDREL

-241 ESITDPTC
+241 ESITDPAC

-258 EYLVDENISRWSDR
+258 EYLGDESMTRWSDR

-299 RPFHLEQ
+299 RPFRLEQ

-315 HIAIR
+315 HVAIR

-328 HCDYSEKGNIV
+328 HCDYSEKGSIV
-339 IEQRKDKLSFRNPGT
+339 IEQRRNKLLFRNPGT

-359 NQYYAG
+359 NQYYNG
-365 GESVCRNKSLQKMFM
+365 GESICRNKSLQKMFM

-398 WQTANWASPYV
+398 WQTASWTSPYV
-409 KELSR
+409 NELNR
-414 PNKVELTLPLVSLFP
+414 PDRVELILPLVSLFP
-429 KDIHNVLN
+429 EDVHKALI
-437 QVFGPNRINDLKQ
+437 QSFGSGRINSLKQ
-450 EALLALATCLAEGS
+450 ESLLTLATCFAEGS

-475 MHPADITAML
+475 MHPSDITGML

-492 FLTSDGKGRGTT
+492 FLISDGKGRGTT

-509 QLTENV
+509 QLGKNVASSGDNV
-515 ASSEANVASSEANVA
+515 ASSENNVASSENNVA
-530 SSEAN
+530 SSK
-535 VASSETNVASSETNV
+535 TNVASSEDNV
-550 ASYFKKKRLH
+550 ASNFKKKRLP
-560 YEEITELICSVAT
+560 YEEITKLICSVAT
-573 DYLLLEEIATAIGR
+573 DYLFLEEIATAVGR
-587 NVRYLNNRI
+587 NVRYLNNKI

-605 LERLYPDIPNHPKQ
+605 LERLYPNIPNHPKQ
-619 KYKAK
+619 KYKTK
-624 KQ
+624 K

>member
-1 MNNNHDISEWDV
+1 MNSNHDISEWDV
-13 AEYINSIIAHSES
+13 TEYINTIITHDES
-26 VDLEFKAASG
+26 ADLEFKTASG

-54 GTIVLGIREKN
+54 GIIILGIRERN
-65 ECLHIEGL
+65 GHLQIEGL
-73 TSEQLQQYK
+73 TPEQIQQYK

-92 DCVSYNLLTDK
+92 DCVSYNLLVDR
-103 DVVEGEYEG
+103 DVIEGEYEG

-153 NEEVRRM
+153 NEEVKRM

-165 DTHPQD
+165 DAHPQD
-171 SRILANYSIDDID
+171 SRILTNYSIDDID
-184 ALSLKQYRQ
+184 TLSLKQYRQ

-241 ESITDPTC
+241 ESITDPAC

-258 EYLVDENISRWSDR
+258 EYLGDESMTRWSDR

-299 RPFHLEQ
+299 RPFRLEQ

-315 HIAIR
+315 HVAIR

-328 HCDYSEKGNIV
+328 HCDYSEKGSIV
-339 IEQRKDKLSFRNPGT
+339 IEQRRNKLLFRNPGT

-359 NQYYAG
+359 NQYYNG
-365 GESVCRNKSLQKMFM
+365 GESICRNKSLQKMFM

-398 WQTANWASPYV
+398 WQTASWTSPYV
-409 KELSR
+409 NELNR
-414 PNKVELTLPLVSLFP
+414 PDRVELILPLVSLFP
-429 KDIHNVLN
+429 EDVHKALI
-437 QVFGPNRINDLKQ
+437 QSFGSGRINSLKQ
-450 EALLALATCLAEGS
+450 ESLLTLATCFAEGS

-475 MHPADITAML
+475 MHPSDITGML

-492 FLTSDGKGRGTT
+492 FLISDGKGRGTT

-509 QLTENV
+509 QLGKNVASSGDNV
-515 ASSEANVASSEANVA
+515 ASSENNVASSK
-530 SSEAN
+530 
-535 VASSETNVASSETNV
+535 TNVASSEDNV
-550 ASYFKKKRLH
+550 AINFKKKRLP
-560 YEEITELICSVAT
+560 YEEITKLICSVAT
-573 DYLLLEEIATAIGR
+573 DYLFLEEIATAVGR
-587 NVRYLNNRI
+587 NVRYLNNKI

-605 LERLYPDIPNHPKQ
+605 LERLYPNIPNHPKQ
-619 KYKAK
+619 KYKTK
-624 KQ
+624 K

>member
-1 MNNNHDISEWDV
+1 MNSNHDISEWDV
-13 AEYINSIIAHSES
+13 TEYINTIITHDES
-26 VDLEFKAASG
+26 ADLEFKTASG

-54 GTIVLGIREKN
+54 GIIILGIRERN
-65 ECLHIEGL
+65 GHLQIEGL
-73 TSEQLQQYK
+73 TPEQIQQYK

-92 DCVSYNLLTDK
+92 DCVSYNLLVDR
-103 DVVEGEYEG
+103 DVIEGEYEG

-153 NEEVRRM
+153 NEEVKRM

-165 DTHPQD
+165 DAHPQD
-171 SRILANYSIDDID
+171 SRILTNYSIDDID
-184 ALSLKQYRQ
+184 TLSLKQYRQ

-241 ESITDPTC
+241 ESITDPAC

-258 EYLVDENISRWSDR
+258 EYLGDESMTRWSDR

-299 RPFHLEQ
+299 RPFRLEQ

-315 HIAIR
+315 HVAIR

-328 HCDYSEKGNIV
+328 HCDYSEKGSIV
-339 IEQRKDKLSFRNPGT
+339 IEQRRNKLLFRNPGT

-359 NQYYAG
+359 NQYYNG
-365 GESVCRNKSLQKMFM
+365 GESICRNKSLQKMFM

-398 WQTANWASPYV
+398 WQTASWTSPYV
-409 KELSR
+409 NELNR
-414 PNKVELTLPLVSLFP
+414 PDRVELILPLVSLFP
-429 KDIHNVLN
+429 EDVHKALI
-437 QVFGPNRINDLKQ
+437 QSFGSGRINSLKQ
-450 EALLALATCLAEGS
+450 ESLLTLATCFAEGS

-475 MHPADITAML
+475 MHPSDITGML

-492 FLTSDGKGRGTT
+492 FLISDGKGRGTT

-509 QLTENV
+509 QLGKNVASSGDNV
-515 ASSEANVASSEANVA
+515 ASSENNVASSK
-530 SSEAN
+530 
-535 VASSETNVASSETNV
+535 TNVASSEDNV
-550 ASYFKKKRLH
+550 ASNFKKKRLP
-560 YEEITELICSVAT
+560 YEEITKLICSVAT
-573 DYLLLEEIATAIGR
+573 DYLFLEEIATAVGR
-587 NVRYLNNRI
+587 NVRYLNNKI

-605 LERLYPDIPNHPKQ
+605 LERLYPNIPNHPKQ
-619 KYKAK
+619 KYKTK
-624 KQ
+624 K

>member
-1 MNNNHDISEWDV
+1 MNSNHDISEWDV
-13 AEYINSIIAHSES
+13 TEYINTIITHDES
-26 VDLEFKAASG
+26 ADLEFKTASG

-54 GTIVLGIREKN
+54 GIIILGIRERN
-65 ECLHIEGL
+65 GHLQIEGL
-73 TSEQLQQYK
+73 TPEQIQQYK

-92 DCVSYNLLTDK
+92 DCVSYNLLVDR
-103 DVVEGEYEG
+103 DVIEGEYEG

-153 NEEVRRM
+153 NEEVKRM

-165 DTHPQD
+165 DAHPQD
-171 SRILANYSIDDID
+171 SRILTNYSIDDID
-184 ALSLKQYRQ
+184 TLSLKQYRQ

-241 ESITDPTC
+241 ESITDPAC

-258 EYLVDENISRWSDR
+258 EYLVDESMTRWSDR

-299 RPFHLEQ
+299 RPFRLEQ

-315 HIAIR
+315 HVAIR

-328 HCDYSEKGNIV
+328 HCDYSEKGSIV
-339 IEQRKDKLSFRNPGT
+339 IEQRRNKLLFRNPGT

-359 NQYYAG
+359 NQYYNG
-365 GESVCRNKSLQKMFM
+365 GESICRNKSLQKMFM

-398 WQTANWASPYV
+398 WQTASWTSPYV
-409 KELSR
+409 NELSR
-414 PNKVELTLPLVSLFP
+414 PDRVELILPLVSLFP
-429 KDIHNVLN
+429 EDVHKALI
-437 QVFGPNRINDLKQ
+437 QSFGSGRINSLKQ
-450 EALLALATCLAEGS
+450 ESLLTLATCFAEGS

-475 MHPADITAML
+475 MHPSDITSML

-492 FLTSDGKGRGTT
+492 FLISDGKGRGTT

-509 QLTENV
+509 QLGKNVASSGDNV
-515 ASSEANVASSEANVA
+515 ASSENNVASSK
-530 SSEAN
+530 
-535 VASSETNVASSETNV
+535 TNVASSEDNV
-550 ASYFKKKRLH
+550 ASNFKKKRLP
-560 YEEITELICSVAT
+560 YEEITKLICSVAT
-573 DYLLLEEIATAIGR
+573 DYLFLEEIATAVGR
-587 NVRYLNNRI
+587 NVRYLNNKI

-605 LERLYPDIPNHPKQ
+605 LERLYPNIPNHPKQ
-619 KYKAK
+619 KYKTK
-624 KQ
+624 K

>member
-1 MNNNHDISEWDV
+1 MNSNHDISEWDV
-13 AEYINSIIAHSES
+13 TEYINTIITHDES
-26 VDLEFKAASG
+26 ADLEFKTASG
-36 GFPKSLWET
+36 GFPKNLWET

-54 GTIVLGIREKN
+54 GIIILDIRERN
-65 ECLHIEGL
+65 GHLQIEGL
-73 TSEQLQQYK
+73 TPEQIQQYK

-92 DCVSYNLLTDK
+92 DCVSYNLLVDR
-103 DVVEGEYEG
+103 DVIEGEYEG

-153 NEEVRRM
+153 NEEVKRM

-165 DTHPQD
+165 DAHPQD
-171 SRILANYSIDDID
+171 SRILTNYSIDDID
-184 ALSLKQYRQ
+184 TLSLKQYRQ

-241 ESITDPTC
+241 ESITDPAC

-258 EYLVDENISRWSDR
+258 EYLGDESMTRWSDR

-299 RPFHLEQ
+299 RPFRLEQ

-315 HIAIR
+315 HVAIR

-328 HCDYSEKGNIV
+328 HCDYSEKGSIV
-339 IEQRKDKLSFRNPGT
+339 IEQRRNKLLFRNPGT

-359 NQYYAG
+359 NQYYNG
-365 GESVCRNKSLQKMFM
+365 GESICRNKSLQKMFM

-398 WQTANWASPYV
+398 WQTASWTSPYV
-409 KELSR
+409 NELNR
-414 PNKVELTLPLVSLFP
+414 PDRVELILPLVSLFP
-429 KDIHNVLN
+429 EDVHKALI
-437 QVFGPNRINDLKQ
+437 QSFGSGRINSLKQ
-450 EALLALATCLAEGS
+450 ESLLTLATCFAEGS

-475 MHPADITAML
+475 MHPSDITGML

-492 FLTSDGKGRGTT
+492 FLISDGKGRGTT

-509 QLTENV
+509 QLGKNVASSGDNV
-515 ASSEANVASSEANVA
+515 ASSENNVASSK
-530 SSEAN
+530 
-535 VASSETNVASSETNV
+535 TNVASSEDNV
-550 ASYFKKKRLH
+550 ASNFKKKRLP
-560 YEEITELICSVAT
+560 YEEITKLICSVAT
-573 DYLLLEEIATAIGR
+573 DYLFLEEIATAVGR
-587 NVRYLNNRI
+587 NVRYLNNKI

-605 LERLYPDIPNHPKQ
+605 LERLYPNIPNHPKQ
-619 KYKAK
+619 KYKTK
-624 KQ
+624 K

>member
-1 MNNNHDISEWDV
+1 MNSNHDISEWDV
-13 AEYINSIIAHSES
+13 TEYINTIITHDES
-26 VDLEFKAASG
+26 ADLEFKTASG

-54 GTIVLGIREKN
+54 GIIILGIRERN
-65 ECLHIEGL
+65 GHLQIEGL
-73 TSEQLQQYK
+73 TPEQIQQYK

-92 DCVSYNLLTDK
+92 DCVSYNLLVDR
-103 DVVEGEYEG
+103 DVIEGEYEG

-153 NEEVRRM
+153 NEEVKRM

-165 DTHPQD
+165 DAHPQD
-171 SRILANYSIDDID
+171 SRILTNYSIDDID
-184 ALSLKQYRQ
+184 TLSLKQYRQ

-241 ESITDPTC
+241 ESITDPAC

-258 EYLVDENISRWSDR
+258 EYLGDESMTRWSDR

-299 RPFHLEQ
+299 RPFRLEQ

-315 HIAIR
+315 HVAIR

-328 HCDYSEKGNIV
+328 HCDYSEKGSIV
-339 IEQRKDKLSFRNPGT
+339 IEQRRNKLLFRNPGT

-359 NQYYAG
+359 NQYYNG
-365 GESVCRNKSLQKMFM
+365 GESICRNKSLQKMFM

-398 WQTANWASPYV
+398 WQTASWTSPYV
-409 KELSR
+409 NELSR
-414 PNKVELTLPLVSLFP
+414 PDRVELILPLVSLFP
-429 KDIHNVLN
+429 EDVHKALI
-437 QVFGPNRINDLKQ
+437 QSFGSGRINSLKQ
-450 EALLALATCLAEGS
+450 ESLLTLATCFAEGS

-475 MHPADITAML
+475 MHPSDITGML

-492 FLTSDGKGRGTT
+492 FLISDGKGRGTT

-509 QLTENV
+509 QLGKNVASSGDNV
-515 ASSEANVASSEANVA
+515 ASSENNVASSK
-530 SSEAN
+530 
-535 VASSETNVASSETNV
+535 TNVASSEDNV
-550 ASYFKKKRLH
+550 AINFKKKRLP
-560 YEEITELICSVAT
+560 YEEITKLICSVAT
-573 DYLLLEEIATAIGR
+573 DYLFLEEIATAVGR
-587 NVRYLNNRI
+587 NVRYLNNKI

-605 LERLYPDIPNHPKQ
+605 LERLYPNIPNHPKQ
-619 KYKAK
+619 KYKTK
-624 KQ
+624 K

>member
-1 MNNNHDISEWDV
+1 MNSNHDISEWDV
-13 AEYINSIIAHSES
+13 TEYINTIITHDES
-26 VDLEFKAASG
+26 ADLEFKTASG

-54 GTIVLGIREKN
+54 GIIILGIRERN
-65 ECLHIEGL
+65 GHLQIEGL
-73 TSEQLQQYK
+73 TPEQIQQYK

-92 DCVSYNLLTDK
+92 DCVSYNLLVDR
-103 DVVEGEYEG
+103 DVIEGEYEG

-153 NEEVRRM
+153 NEEVKRM

-165 DTHPQD
+165 DAHPQD
-171 SRILANYSIDDID
+171 SHILTNYSIDDID
-184 ALSLKQYRQ
+184 TLSLKQYRQ

-241 ESITDPTC
+241 ESITDPAC

-258 EYLVDENISRWSDR
+258 EYLGDESMTRWSDR

-299 RPFHLEQ
+299 RPFRLEQ

-315 HIAIR
+315 HVAIR

-328 HCDYSEKGNIV
+328 HCDYSEKGSIV
-339 IEQRKDKLSFRNPGT
+339 IEQRRNKLLFRNPGT

-359 NQYYAG
+359 NQYYNG
-365 GESVCRNKSLQKMFM
+365 GESICRNKSLQKMFM

-398 WQTANWASPYV
+398 WQTASWTSPYV
-409 KELSR
+409 NELNR
-414 PNKVELTLPLVSLFP
+414 PDRVELILPLVSLFP
-429 KDIHNVLN
+429 EDVHKALI
-437 QVFGPNRINDLKQ
+437 QSFGSGRINSLKQ
-450 EALLALATCLAEGS
+450 ESLLTLATCFAEGS

-475 MHPADITAML
+475 MHPSDITGML

-492 FLTSDGKGRGTT
+492 FLISDGKGRGTT

-509 QLTENV
+509 QLGKNVASSGDNV
-515 ASSEANVASSEANVA
+515 ASSENNVASSK
-530 SSEAN
+530 
-535 VASSETNVASSETNV
+535 TNVASSEDNV
-550 ASYFKKKRLH
+550 ASNFKKKRLP
-560 YEEITELICSVAT
+560 YEEITKLICSVAT
-573 DYLLLEEIATAIGR
+573 DYLFLEEIATAVGR
-587 NVRYLNNRI
+587 NVRYLNNKI

-605 LERLYPDIPNHPKQ
+605 LERLYPNIPNHPKQ
-619 KYKAK
+619 KYKTK
-624 KQ
+624 K

>member
-1 MNNNHDISEWDV
+1 MNSNHDISEWDV
-13 AEYINSIIAHSES
+13 TEYINTIITHDES
-26 VDLEFKAASG
+26 ADLEFKTASG

-54 GTIVLGIREKN
+54 GIIILGIRERN
-65 ECLHIEGL
+65 GHLQIEGL
-73 TSEQLQQYK
+73 TPEQIQQYK

-92 DCVSYNLLTDK
+92 DCVSYNLLVDR
-103 DVVEGEYEG
+103 DVIEGEYEG

-153 NEEVRRM
+153 NEEVKRM

-165 DTHPQD
+165 DAHPQD
-171 SRILANYSIDDID
+171 SRILTNYSIDDID
-184 ALSLKQYRQ
+184 TLSLKQYRQ

-241 ESITDPTC
+241 ESITDPAC

-258 EYLVDENISRWSDR
+258 EYLGDESMTRWSDR

-299 RPFHLEQ
+299 RPFRLEQ

-315 HIAIR
+315 HVAIR

-328 HCDYSEKGNIV
+328 HCDYSEKGSIV
-339 IEQRKDKLSFRNPGT
+339 IEQRRNKLLFRNPGT

-359 NQYYAG
+359 NQYYNG
-365 GESVCRNKSLQKMFM
+365 GESICRNKSLQKMFM

-398 WQTANWASPYV
+398 WQTASWTSPYV
-409 KELSR
+409 NELSR
-414 PNKVELTLPLVSLFP
+414 PDRVELILPLVSLFP
-429 KDIHNVLN
+429 EDVHKALI
-437 QVFGPNRINDLKQ
+437 QSFGSGRINSLKQ
-450 EALLALATCLAEGS
+450 ESLLTLATCFAEGS

-475 MHPADITAML
+475 MHPSDITSML

-492 FLTSDGKGRGTT
+492 FLISDGKGRGTT

-509 QLTENV
+509 QLGKNVASSGDNV
-515 ASSEANVASSEANVA
+515 ASSENNVASSK
-530 SSEAN
+530 
-535 VASSETNVASSETNV
+535 TNVASSEDNV
-550 ASYFKKKRLH
+550 ASNFKKKRLP
-560 YEEITELICSVAT
+560 YEEITKLICSVAT
-573 DYLLLEEIATAIGR
+573 DYLFLEEIATAVGR
-587 NVRYLNNRI
+587 NVRYLNNKI

-605 LERLYPDIPNHPKQ
+605 LERLYPNIPNHPKQ
-619 KYKAK
+619 KYKTK
-624 KQ
+624 K

>member
-1 MNNNHDISEWDV
+1 MNSNHDISEWDV
-13 AEYINSIIAHSES
+13 TEYINTIITHDES
-26 VDLEFKAASG
+26 ADLEFKTASG
-36 GFPKSLWET
+36 GFPKNLWET

-54 GTIVLGIREKN
+54 GIIILGIRERN
-65 ECLHIEGL
+65 GHLQIEGL
-73 TSEQLQQYK
+73 TPEQIQQYK

-92 DCVSYNLLTDK
+92 DCVSYNLLVDR
-103 DVVEGEYEG
+103 DVIEGEYEG

-153 NEEVRRM
+153 NEEVKRM

-165 DTHPQD
+165 DAHPQD
-171 SRILANYSIDDID
+171 SRILTNYSIDDID
-184 ALSLKQYRQ
+184 TLSLKQYRQ

-241 ESITDPTC
+241 ESITDPAC

-258 EYLVDENISRWSDR
+258 EYLGDESMTRWSDR

-299 RPFHLEQ
+299 RPFRLEQ

-315 HIAIR
+315 HVAIR

-328 HCDYSEKGNIV
+328 HCDYSEKGSIV
-339 IEQRKDKLSFRNPGT
+339 IEQRRNKLLFRNPGT

-359 NQYYAG
+359 NQYYNG
-365 GESVCRNKSLQKMFM
+365 GESICRNKSLQKMFM

-398 WQTANWASPYV
+398 WQTASWTSPYV
-409 KELSR
+409 NELNR
-414 PNKVELTLPLVSLFP
+414 PDRVELILPLVSLFP
-429 KDIHNVLN
+429 EDVHKALI
-437 QVFGPNRINDLKQ
+437 QSFGSGRINSLKQ
-450 EALLALATCLAEGS
+450 ESLLTLATCFAEGS

-475 MHPADITAML
+475 MHPSDITGML

-492 FLTSDGKGRGTT
+492 FLISDGKGRGTT

-509 QLTENV
+509 QLGKNVASSGDNV
-515 ASSEANVASSEANVA
+515 ASSENNVASSK
-530 SSEAN
+530 
-535 VASSETNVASSETNV
+535 TNVASSEDNV
-550 ASYFKKKRLH
+550 ASNFKKKRLP
-560 YEEITELICSVAT
+560 YEEITKLICSVAT
-573 DYLLLEEIATAIGR
+573 DYLFLEEIATAVGR
-587 NVRYLNNRI
+587 NVRYLNNKI

-605 LERLYPDIPNHPKQ
+605 LERLYPNIPNHPKQ
-619 KYKAK
+619 KYKTK
-624 KQ
+624 K

>member
-1 MNNNHDISEWDV
+1 MNSNHDISEWDV
-13 AEYINSIIAHSES
+13 TEYINTIITHDES
-26 VDLEFKAASG
+26 ADLEFKTASG

-54 GTIVLGIREKN
+54 GIIILGIRERN
-65 ECLHIEGL
+65 GHLQIEGL
-73 TSEQLQQYK
+73 TPEQIQQYK

-92 DCVSYNLLTDK
+92 DCVSYNLLVDR
-103 DVVEGEYEG
+103 DVIEGEYEG

-153 NEEVRRM
+153 NEEVKRM

-165 DTHPQD
+165 DAHPQD
-171 SRILANYSIDDID
+171 SRILTNYSIDDID
-184 ALSLKQYRQ
+184 TLSLKQYRQ

-241 ESITDPTC
+241 ESITDPAC

-258 EYLVDENISRWSDR
+258 EYLGDESMTRWSDR

-299 RPFHLEQ
+299 RPFRLEQ

-315 HIAIR
+315 HVAIR

-328 HCDYSEKGNIV
+328 HCDYSEKGSIV
-339 IEQRKDKLSFRNPGT
+339 IEQRRNKLLFRNPGT

-359 NQYYAG
+359 NQYYNG
-365 GESVCRNKSLQKMFM
+365 GESICRNKSLQKMFM

-398 WQTANWASPYV
+398 WQTASWTSPYV
-409 KELSR
+409 NELNR
-414 PNKVELTLPLVSLFP
+414 PDRVELILPLVSLFP
-429 KDIHNVLN
+429 EDVHKALI
-437 QVFGPNRINDLKQ
+437 QSFGSGRINSLKQ
-450 EALLALATCLAEGS
+450 ESLLTLATCFAEGS

-475 MHPADITAML
+475 MHPSDITGML

-492 FLTSDGKGRGTT
+492 FLISDGKGRGTT

-509 QLTENV
+509 QLGKNVASSGDNV
-515 ASSEANVASSEANVA
+515 ASSENNVASSENNVA
-530 SSEAN
+530 SSK
-535 VASSETNVASSETNV
+535 TNVASSEDNV
-550 ASYFKKKRLH
+550 ASNFKKKRLP
-560 YEEITELICSVAT
+560 YEEITKLICSVAT
-573 DYLLLEEIATAIGR
+573 DYLFLEEIATAVGR
-587 NVRYLNNRI
+587 NVRYLNNKI

-605 LERLYPDIPNHPKQ
+605 LERLYPNIPNHPKQ
-619 KYKAK
+619 KYKTK
-624 KQ
+624 K